1 MSLTSTPA
9 THLPL
14 NPPAGRQEIFDGK
27 SEDAELLELFYKYIY
42 TCEVRQA
49 MTSKGTE
56 NWVEHERDRR
66 GGFSATYHLVPP
78 PPPPGFS
85 TGRPA
90 QMIHIVRRNYQRDIS
105 F

>member
-1 MSLTSTPA
+1 
-9 THLPL
+9 
-14 NPPAGRQEIFDGK
+14 
-27 SEDAELLELFYKYIY
+27 
-42 TCEVRQA
+42 

-56 NWVEHERDRR
+56 NWVEHERDRG
-66 GGFSATYHLVPP
+66 GGFSATYHLVP